1 MQHAPRPQPDREP
14 SGEAL
19 ALLDEQARLARL
31 VMHLSTLVRR
41 GGRVEEQ
48 HGYRALVSMPNR
60 QQWIPNVLMAAF
72 GVALYLATRDVL
84 FLLAAGVALAG
95 WHRKLVAGAER
106 IRVMVRVDDI
116 GEVTERRL
124 ETA

>member
-1 MQHAPRPQPDREP
+1 MMDDFDATAHDEI
-14 SGEAL
+14 
-19 ALLDEQARLARL
+19 LDEQDRLSRL
-31 VMHLSTLVRR
+31 VMHLTTLVGR

-48 HGYRALVSMPNR
+48 HGFRAVVSMPNR
-60 QQWIPNVLMAAF
+60 QQWLPNVVMAAV
-72 GVALYLATRDVL
+72 GVAMFLWLGDWL

-106 IRVMVRVDDI
+106 IRVMVRVDDL
-116 GEVTERRL
+116 GRVTERRV

>member
-1 MQHAPRPQPDREP
+1 MTQHPASQPEPQTSD
-14 SGEAL
+14 ADID
-19 ALLDEQARLARL
+19 LLDEQARLSRL
-31 VMHLSTLVRR
+31 VLHLSTLVRR

-60 QQWIPNVLMAAF
+60 QQWLPNVLMAAF

-106 IRVMVRVDDI
+106 IRVMVRVDDL
-116 GEVTERRL
+116 GHVTERPL